1 MITVQI
7 SPHLRK
13 GTLMMESTVIARV
26 DAVTLE
32 GKRPRAA
39 GSNARLGYHGDV
51 VRLPLVR
58 LTTTDGITG
67 WGRSSVDPALLET
80 VPGKSLGDLI
90 SGSTVQPAWAAL
102 ELPLLDLAARI
113 AGQPV
118 HRFVSGA
125 DPLPVRSYDTSL
137 YFDDL
142 HLDSDDEA
150 VALIADEAR
159 QGWDRGHR
167 AFKIKV
173 GRGAMHMPLNEGMA
187 RDIAIIHGVRE
198 AVGPDATIMIDA
210 NNGWNLN
217 LTKQVLTETA
227 SANLYWIEEVFHEDN
242 VLYGHLKE
250 WQAAEGLNVL
260 IADGEGVPDPR
271 VPGWAREGVIDVV
284 QTNIYQ
290 RGFGNWHTFGRELDG
305 LGVQSSPH
313 TYGSGIGNYV
323 TSQLAATLQGLNYVE
338 WDEATFD
345 AIDNSA
351 FAIVEGVVTM
361 PETPGLGLEL
371 DDDAF
376 NAAVAA
382 SGATYGRS
390 RPGGSHRPVS
400 SREA

>member
-1 MITVQI
+1 
-7 SPHLRK
+7 
-13 GTLMMESTVIARV
+13 MEHVLIERV
-26 DAVTLE
+26 DAVTIE
-32 GKRPRAA
+32 GNRPRAA
-39 GSNARLGYHGDV
+39 GSNARLGHHGDV

-58 LTTTDGITG
+58 LTASDGVVG
-67 WGRSSVDPALLET
+67 FGRAQVDAGILATL
-80 VPGKSLGDLI
+80 PGQSLGDLI
-90 SGSTVQPAWAAL
+90 SVSTIHDDWKAI

-113 AGQPV
+113 ASQPV

-142 HLDSDDEA
+142 RLESGEEA
-150 VALIADEAR
+150 AALIAGEAR

-173 GRGAMHMPLNEGMA
+173 GRGAMHMPLDEGTA
-187 RDIAIIHGVRE
+187 RDIAVIHAVRD
-198 AVGPDATIMIDA
+198 AVGPGATLMVDA

-217 LTKQVLTETA
+217 LTKRVLAETA
-227 SANLYWIEEVFHEDN
+227 SANLYWVEEAFHEDN

-271 VPGWAREGVIDVV
+271 VADWAREGYIDVV

-290 RGFGNWHTFGRELDG
+290 RGFGNWHTFGQELDG

-323 TSQLAATLQGLNYVE
+323 TSQLASTLHGLNFIE
-338 WDEATFD
+338 WDEASFD
-345 AIDNSA
+345 AIDASA
-351 FAIVEGVVTM
+351 FAIVDGVVTI
-361 PETPGLGLEL
+361 PETPGFGLEL
-371 DDDAF
+371 DQTAF
-376 NAAVAA
+376 NAAVAD
-382 SGATYGRS
+382 SGATFTRS
-390 RPGGSHRPVS
+390 RPVRSGQPKPN
-400 SREA
+400 REA